1 MILRFEHLSKH
12 PAVFRTMTGL
22 SLSQWGELL
31 GDVLPRH
38 ARARR
43 ERLLGALP
51 EQKRQRAFGGGQQ
64 GALCPTDQVL
74 LAVVWLRQYPTN
86 EVLGYLF
93 GVSDSSVSRL
103 VERTVPLLEAAG
115 RDSMRMPDPGRKHRR
130 HLDTLLHET
139 PELAVL
145 IDTFEQRVQ
154 RPHEPGERDGF
165 YSGKKKQHTL
175 KSQVAVDEDTGEVVD
190 VSESV
195 PGPTADLT
203 LLRESG
209 LMSRL
214 PPGVGALGDL
224 AYVGINDLD
233 PDTQGA
239 TPRRKP
245 RGKPRPEVDREF
257 NRAFARRRVRVEH
270 TLSRMRRFQA
280 LAQMDRH
287 HRWDHTLRVVAIA
300 GLVNRQLR
308 ALA

>member
-22 SLSQWGELL
+22 SLSQWSELL
-31 GDVLPRH
+31 RDVLPRH
-38 ARARR
+38 TRAKR

-51 EQKRQRAFGGGQQ
+51 EAQRQRAFGGGQQ
-64 GALCPTDQVL
+64 GALEAADQVL

-93 GVSDSSVSRL
+93 GVSDSTVSRL

-130 HLDTLLHET
+130 DLDTLLRET

-154 RPHEPGERDGF
+154 RPHEPQERDGF

-175 KSQVAVDEDTGEVVD
+175 KSQVAVDEETGEVVD
-190 VSESV
+190 TSESV

-203 LLRESG
+203 LLKQSG

-224 AYVGINDLD
+224 AYVGIDDLD
-233 PDTQGA
+233 PDTRGA

-245 RGKPRPEVDREF
+245 RGKPRPEADREY

-270 TLSRMRRFQA
+270 TLARMRRFQA
-280 LAQMDRH
+280 LAQSDRH
-287 HRWDHTLRVVAIA
+287 HRWGHTMRVAAIA
-300 GLVNRQLR
+300 GLVNRQIR